1 MRGNYV
7 RPQIVEEPVLHIVGG
22 RHPVVEQTL
31 LEPFVP
37 NDTALHAEDAQLLIV
52 TGPNMGGKSTYLRQ
66 VALITLLAHI
76 GASVPAAAATIGL
89 IDRIFTRIG
98 AQDDLAAG
106 RSTFQIEMDET
117 ANILNNASP
126 RSLIILDELGRGTS
140 TYDGLAIAYAV
151 LEYLHQEP
159 RVAARTLFATHF
171 HELTKLAD
179 RHERVRN
186 AHLAVAEAGEQMV
199 FLRRIAPGPAERSFG
214 IHVAALAGLPQR
226 VVDRAA
232 QVLAALE
239 RRGAREQQRQAL
251 AQLDGEPA
259 SDRVKMATLPAGD
272 VVGEALDALNLDELT
287 PLAALAALQALKELR
302 RVQRAARA
310 GGG

>member
-1 MRGNYV
+1 
-7 RPQIVEEPVLHIVGG
+7 
-22 RHPVVEQTL
+22 
-31 LEPFVP
+31 
-37 NDTALHAEDAQLLIV
+37 
-52 TGPNMGGKSTYLRQ
+52 
-66 VALITLLAHI
+66 
-76 GASVPAAAATIGL
+76 
-89 IDRIFTRIG
+89 
-98 AQDDLAAG
+98 
-106 RSTFQIEMDET
+106 
-117 ANILNNASP
+117 
-126 RSLIILDELGRGTS
+126 ELGRGTS

-159 RVAARTLFATHF
+159 TVAARTLFATHF

-214 IHVAALAGLPQR
+214 IHVAALAGLAQR

-259 SDRVKMATLPAGD
+259 TDRARMARGSGGD
-272 VVGEALDALNLDELT
+272 EVGEALDALDLDELT
-287 PLAALAALQALKELR
+287 PLAALQALQTLKALR
-302 RVQRAARA
+302 QIQRAA
-310 GGG
+310 GGS

>member
-1 MRGNYV
+1 M
-7 RPQIVEEPVLHIVGG
+7 
-22 RHPVVEQTL
+22 
-31 LEPFVP
+31 
-37 NDTALHAEDAQLLIV
+37 
-52 TGPNMGGKSTYLRQ
+52 
-66 VALITLLAHI
+66 ALITLLAHI
-76 GASVPAAAATIGL
+76 GASVPAEAATIGL
-89 IDRIFTRIG
+89 VDRIFTRIG

-186 AHLAVAEAGEQMV
+186 AHLAVAEAGDQVV

-251 AQLDGEPA
+251 AQLDGEAA

-272 VVGEALDALNLDELT
+272 VVGEALDALDPDELT
-287 PLAALAALQALKELR
+287 PLAALQALQTLKALR
-302 RVQRAARA
+302 QVQRAA
-310 GGG
+310 GGS